1 MEGEA
6 YQERG
11 DGGVSEGA
19 EAAEVGVGDEGA
31 DERREVGG
39 AGEDVD
45 DVGRRHLLDVE
56 ALHQV
61 HRQVGRQAV
70 RRHPLEALISCA
82 RSKQLTEVAAKLS
95 SSKEAIL
102 RKSIEETDT
111 DNVRHALPP
120 LRLPLL
126 LLGLVPASSAAA
138 TAGVAGVHI
147 ALVKQR
153 VTSEA
158 VGELAQGRSLH
169 PISASRSRCRLSGD
183 QRSVSPFGLCRTKLL
198 QRSDGNLYATL

>member
-1 MEGEA
+1 MELSHVNKKKKEEEEGEVEGEA

-19 EAAEVGVGDEGA
+19 EAAEVGVRDEGA

-61 HRQVGRQAV
+61 HRQVGRQPV

-82 RSKQLTEVAAKLS
+82 RSKHLPEVAAKLS
-95 SSKEAIL
+95 SSAFFLWKID
-102 RKSIEETDT
+102 RK
-111 DNVRHALPP
+111 NRY
-120 LRLPLL
+120 R
-126 LLGLVPASSAAA
+126 
-138 TAGVAGVHI
+138 
-147 ALVKQR
+147 
-153 VTSEA
+153 
-158 VGELAQGRSLH
+158 
-169 PISASRSRCRLSGD
+169 
-183 QRSVSPFGLCRTKLL
+183 
-198 QRSDGNLYATL
+198 